1 MTNIQQY
8 LKAVFGAITTGLGAY
23 AVAVSDNV
31 VTQQEWVTVAIATV
45 SALAIVWAVPN
56 TKPSA

>member
-56 TKPSA
+56 TKPST